1 MFTPSGRHSQTNLT
15 TTHIPLFTICEIAK
29 IQSNLGLIIIFFFHL
44 QEMDKILLRS
54 NEGIVVQVTTIIT
67 STAATTVA
75 TATGVNICGV
85 ICSLIKV
92 QLKPLD
98 QIQVKYESLVF
109 WTKSGPILKR
119 ISLGM
124 VLHNKTTR
132 QDYIKIL
139 IER

>member
-1 MFTPSGRHSQTNLT
+1 
-15 TTHIPLFTICEIAK
+15 
-29 IQSNLGLIIIFFFHL
+29 
-44 QEMDKILLRS
+44 MDKILLRS

>member
-1 MFTPSGRHSQTNLT
+1 
-15 TTHIPLFTICEIAK
+15 
-29 IQSNLGLIIIFFFHL
+29 
-44 QEMDKILLRS
+44 MDKILLRS

-98 QIQVKYESLVF
+98 QIQVVKYESLVF

-119 ISLGM
+119 ITLGM
-124 VLHNKTTR
+124 VSLLR
-132 QDYIKIL
+132 
-139 IER
+139 R